1 MRKGL
6 LTRLISAGILAFATS
21 ATITAQEIPNNV
33 PPEGG
38 YVWNQNNPRVIVF
51 VHGLW
56 SGSEAWRC
64 EEDKSAW
71 WPAMIAKD
79 ANSVFAN
86 TDIYVV
92 GYPTPKHG
100 GKMTITDLASVIVNR
115 MKSSGVF
122 SRHKEVIFVAHSL
135 GGLLVEKILLTYRK
149 DAPSEKV
156 KAIFFYGTPHEGSR
170 LANVGR
176 FIYSDPLLKEL
187 ETGRDNLILRDLD
200 QTWAS
205 SGFDIKQYCAF
216 EKKSENGVI
225 VVDEYSAS
233 RGCIDP
239 IAINENH
246 RDLVKPCT
254 VSSDSY
260 TYLENGL
267 RDVFELPP
275 NPEHSG
281 AGGPAPSA
289 PPTYADPNQ
298 PYSTGPIAPGMGV
311 YQELTNIH
319 QRVSDL
325 QSSWDSDIRGIQSQF
340 YQPYKMR
347 QVPNPPTIMPD
358 NLQNELARFDREVL
372 DKYRDLRPDILRYRD
387 YAIAC
392 MNPTPN
398 ELSTDKES
406 FGKAEGAATKVVPV
420 ADLRTGRPDMN
431 RFYPMASYLID
442 LRNRLGNFHCDVP
455 SQ

>member
-1 MRKGL
+1 M
-6 LTRLISAGILAFATS
+6 ISASTV
-21 ATITAQEIPNNV
+21 AQEVPNTV

-38 YVWNQNNPRVIVF
+38 YVKNQNNPRVIIF

-64 EEDKSAW
+64 EQDKNAW

-79 ANSVFAN
+79 ENTIFAN

-115 MKSSGVF
+115 MKSNGVF

-135 GGLLVEKILLTYRK
+135 GGLLVEKILLTYHK

-170 LANVGR
+170 LANIGR
-176 FIYSDPLLKEL
+176 FINSDPLLKEL
-187 ETGRDNLILRDLD
+187 ETGRGNLILRDLD

-216 EKKSENGVI
+216 EKKPENGAI

-246 RDLVKPCT
+246 RDLVKPCAVT
-254 VSSDSY
+254 ADSY

-267 RDVFELPP
+267 RDVFDLPA
-275 NPEHSG
+275 NSEHASS
-281 AGGPAPSA
+281 PSPSSPA

-298 PYSTGPIAPGMGV
+298 PWSTGAIAPGMGV
-311 YQELTNIH
+311 YFQLTRLH
-319 QRVSDL
+319 QRLMEL
-325 QSSWDSDIRGIQSQF
+325 QSSWATTIQGIGIQF
-340 YQPYKMR
+340 YQPYKTR
-347 QVPNPPTIMPD
+347 QVANPPTVMPD
-358 NLQNELARFDREVL
+358 NLQDDLAEQDREYAEQ
-372 DKYRDLRPDILRYRD
+372 YRNIRPELVKLRG

-392 MNPTPN
+392 MQPTPN
-398 ELSTDKES
+398 QLGKDEQEFS
-406 FGKAEGAATKVVPV
+406 KAEHAATKSIPV
-420 ADLRTGRPDMN
+420 ADLRTDRPDMN
-431 RFYPMASYLID
+431 RFLFISSYVLD
-442 LRNRLGNFHCDVP
+442 LRNRLGNFHCDAP
-455 SQ
+455 SH